1 MLLDISYR
9 VKATNDMR
17 NLVFPF
23 YAIPEEE

>member
-1 MLLDISYR
+1 MLIEIDYR
-9 VKATNDMR
+9 VKATNDVR